1 MIEPRLIAE
10 IKDALLY
17 PMSLRI
23 AAKYVRNGGTE
34 ETWQKDVKN
43 LSEIP
48 DPILLQIQN
57 DIRDIERGLRSL
69 EKIPSI

>member
-34 ETWQKDVKN
+34 ETWHKDVKN
-43 LSEIP
+43 LSGIP

-57 DIRDIERGLRSL
+57 HIRDIELGLQSL